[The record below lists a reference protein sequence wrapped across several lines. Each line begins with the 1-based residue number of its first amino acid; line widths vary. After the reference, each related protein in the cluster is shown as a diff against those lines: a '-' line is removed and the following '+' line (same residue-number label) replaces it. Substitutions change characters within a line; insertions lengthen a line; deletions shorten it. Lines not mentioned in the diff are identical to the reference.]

1 MGKLLEYKWEFAIA
15 AGVGAALVFGY
26 FWWASSVA
34 SAELERQKVETE
46 QTVVRLAEE
55 NKHLEEDTAAKAE
68 QNAQLMGLIQ
78 DMRLELR
85 ELKDEISDLRQVTA
99 QRLVRV
105 ASMTMETIAVET
117 SHELNLPPAAI
128 IVLPDSTLSFTREA
142 SEANLKRLIQGASDK
157 AELELSQK
165 EITNLEG
172 QLERGKALV
181 ANKDDI
187 ISNKD
192 GEIANVRE
200 EMESRLKLKDA
211 EIGALKAKLRKRT
224 VVSSIFGFIAGILAK
239 AVFL

>member
-1 MGKLLEYKWEFAIA
+1 MAIA
-15 AGVGAALVFGY
+15 VGVGAAIVFGY
-26 FWWASSVA
+26 FWYASSVA
-34 SAELERQKVETE
+34 SAELARQKLETE
-46 QTVVRLAEE
+46 QTVTRLAEE
-55 NKHLEEDTAAKAE
+55 NKHLEEDTAAKDA
-68 QNAQLMGLIQ
+68 QNEKLMALIQ

-85 ELKDEISDLRQVTA
+85 ELKDQVSDLRQVTA

-105 ASMTMETIAVET
+105 ASMPMETIVVET
-117 SHELNLPPAAI
+117 AQELNLPPPAI
-128 IVLPDSTLSFTREA
+128 IVLPDSTLSFTPEA
-142 SEANLKRLIQGASDK
+142 SRVNLEHLIQGTSDK

-172 QLERGKALV
+172 QLERGKVLV
-181 ANKDDI
+181 ANKDSI
-187 ISNKD
+187 IADKD
-192 GEIANVRE
+192 GLIENARE

>member
-1 MGKLLEYKWEFAIA
+1 MGKLKEYVWEFAIA
-15 AGVGAALVFGY
+15 AGVGAAIVFAY

-46 QTVVRLAEE
+46 QTVARLAGE
-55 NKHLEEDTAAKAE
+55 KKKLEEDTAAKDA
-68 QNAQLMGLIQ
+68 QNEKLMALIQ

-85 ELKDEISDLRQVTA
+85 ELKDQVSDLRQVTA
-99 QRLVRV
+99 ERLVRV
-105 ASMTMETIAVET
+105 ASMPMETIAVET
-117 SHELNLPPAAI
+117 AQELNLPPAAI
-128 IVLPDSTLSFTREA
+128 IVLADSTLSFTPEA
-142 SEANLKRLIQGASDK
+142 SRVNLEHLIQGTSDK
-157 AELELSQK
+157 VELELSQK
-165 EITNLEG
+165 EIANLEG

-200 EMESRLKLKDA
+200 EMDSRLKLKDA

-224 VVSSIFGFIAGILAK
+224 AVSSVFGFIAGLMAK
-239 AVFL
+239 ALFL